1 MSSIE
6 TLIRIKKQAQTDDLV
21 RLLDE
26 VADYEKLSKAKAFRD
41 LRTSEVAKKKLP
53 LLAGAYAG
61 EEYSL
66 ALLTLAGHVVSH
78 LEGAV
83 PRVLTEPMEN
93 LTSRQIIRMELMQKQ
108 IIQVTYDSLNTY
120 VHDEEK
126 EHVVAVYTSRRD
138 GGQMAALIVVREG
151 NRYRIY
157 QGYYTEGKEEKAVS
171 ELPKQEPYV
180 GEQGDCR
187 VAVNTYS
194 VQGNNGYPFGTVR
207 IKDRL
212 YSIMQ
217 PSFDCLWLISES
229 GETTEIRLSME
240 ERNSLN
246 MGKAQ
251 VETFADALA
260 SIIEHAKEEW
270 NDETVQ

>member
-26 VADYEKLSKAKAFRD
+26 VADYEKLSKAEAFRD

-93 LTSRQIIRMELMQKQ
+93 LTSRQIVRMELMQKQ

-138 GGQMAALIVVREG
+138 GGRGL
-151 NRYRIY
+151 
-157 QGYYTEGKEEKAVS
+157 
-171 ELPKQEPYV
+171 
-180 GEQGDCR
+180 
-187 VAVNTYS
+187 
-194 VQGNNGYPFGTVR
+194 
-207 IKDRL
+207 
-212 YSIMQ
+212 
-217 PSFDCLWLISES
+217 
-229 GETTEIRLSME
+229 
-240 ERNSLN
+240 
-246 MGKAQ
+246 
-251 VETFADALA
+251 
-260 SIIEHAKEEW
+260 H
-270 NDETVQ
+270 